1 MLAKNV
7 NDDACCLD
15 TRDVLAFFMSNL
27 APTGVS
33 KEFPMLLQRIFAAA
47 LLLACAGLAL
57 MAWPYQASF
66 SYEPVGPRAYPL
78 LMLGLMSLALIY
90 MLFRPQPTKHTV
102 EEPALDRETLI
113 KISVCVALLI
123 VFAGTFEPLGFILS
137 SMLIGIPMARLYG
150 GRWLPSAVIVGL
162 MAIGLY
168 LLFDKAMDVPL
179 PLGLLDVLEN

>member
-1 MLAKNV
+1 LLAKNF
-7 NDDACCLD
+7 NDDACYLD
-15 TRDVLAFFMSNL
+15 TRGLLAFFVSKL
-27 APTGVS
+27 APTRVS
-33 KEFPMLLQRIFAAA
+33 KEFPMLLQRIFAAM
-47 LLLACAGLAL
+47 LLVACAALAL

-90 MLFRPQPTKHTV
+90 MLFRPQPTKHTE
-102 EEPALDRETLI
+102 EEPALDRATLI
-113 KISVCVALLI
+113 KIGVCVTLLI
-123 VFAGTFEPLGFILS
+123 VFATTFESLGFILS
-137 SMLIGIPMARLYG
+137 SMQIGIPMARLYG
-150 GRWLPSAVIVGL
+150 GRWVPSMVIVSL

>member
-1 MLAKNV
+1 
-7 NDDACCLD
+7 
-15 TRDVLAFFMSNL
+15 
-27 APTGVS
+27 
-33 KEFPMLLQRIFAAA
+33 MLLQRVFAAV

-57 MAWPYQASF
+57 MAWPYQAAF

-90 MLFRPQPTKHTV
+90 MLIRPQPTQHTE
-102 EEPALDRETLI
+102 EEPALDRQTLV
-113 KISVCVALLI
+113 KISICVALLI
-123 VFAGTFEPLGFILS
+123 VFAATFEPLGFILS

-150 GRWLPSAVIVGL
+150 GRWVPSVVIVSL